1 VWSDCG
7 TAHPKLKEKKMA
19 KKFTRSSVSTCRKS
33 QAKAPGTRLG
43 TIQDWRGDFGKSGK
57 TGNERRNAFRDGR

>member
-1 VWSDCG
+1 
-7 TAHPKLKEKKMA
+7 MA
-19 KKFTRSSVSTCRKS
+19 KKFKRSSVSTCRKS

-43 TIQDWRGDFGKSGK
+43 TYEDWRGVSGNAVK

>member
-1 VWSDCG
+1 
-7 TAHPKLKEKKMA
+7 MA
-19 KKFTRSSVSTCRKS
+19 KKFKRSSSVSACRKS

-43 TIQDWRGDFGKSGK
+43 TFEDWRGVSGNSGK